1 MKKQEIGRRLKDRRI
16 KMRMR
21 QQDLADAFGV
31 AQPTISGYENGEREI
46 TASDLLRFAK
56 ILGVPVT
63 YFFDEDD
70 ASDYD
75 PNSDAPSADE
85 EGEVLRYFQGIPPMM
100 RPAAKAMLK
109 SLVDAEPDYE
119 EGRVYGRKAE

>member
-75 PNSDAPSADE
+75 PNSDAPTEDE

>member
-119 EGRVYGRKAE
+119 EGKVYGKKAE